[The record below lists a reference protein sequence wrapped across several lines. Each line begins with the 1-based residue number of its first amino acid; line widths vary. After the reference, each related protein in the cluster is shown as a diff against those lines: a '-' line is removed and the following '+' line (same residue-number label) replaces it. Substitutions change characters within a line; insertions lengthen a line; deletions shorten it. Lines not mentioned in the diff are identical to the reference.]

1 MIEIRI
7 HGRGGQGSVTAAEL
21 VGYAA
26 YSDGKHAQAFPSFGS
41 ERMGAPV
48 QAFARISDKQI
59 RLRSQVY
66 NPDYIIVQDP
76 TLLSVIDVFSG
87 MKKKGLVI
95 INSKKKPSEF
105 KKGSSA
111 AASATIMTIPAAEIA
126 MEILGRPIMNTTLL
140 GAFSA
145 ASKAISLEGI
155 QKALCNKFSQDIA
168 DKNFQAAQKAYDYIL
183 EHSGKSAEK

>member
-21 VGYAA
+21 VGFAA

-66 NPDYIIVQDP
+66 TPDYIIVQDP
-76 TLLSVIDVFSG
+76 TLVSVIDVFSG

-95 INSKKKPSEF
+95 IQF
-105 KKGSSA
+105 KK
-111 AASATIMTIPAAEIA
+111 E
-126 MEILGRPIMNTTLL
+126 
-140 GAFSA
+140 AF
-145 ASKAISLEGI
+145 
-155 QKALCNKFSQDIA
+155 
-168 DKNFQAAQKAYDYIL
+168 
-183 EHSGKSAEK
+183 